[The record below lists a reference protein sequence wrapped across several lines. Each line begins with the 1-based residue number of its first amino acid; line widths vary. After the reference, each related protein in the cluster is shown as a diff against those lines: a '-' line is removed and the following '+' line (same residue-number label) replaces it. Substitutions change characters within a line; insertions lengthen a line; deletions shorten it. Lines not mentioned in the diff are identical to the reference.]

1 MKRWQK
7 ALLWSSVGLM
17 LALTGLLFY
26 VNGHVWVAGF
36 PVSKKAES
44 CVLNSEAITTLEPLR
59 ACKQLKRV
67 DARGCTLSAEAVGTF
82 IEATGCSVRWD
93 VPMGAERYDSDSRV
107 ITCTPGV
114 GEVANLS
121 FFPNLEQVNLVNC
134 KDYEGLSAILGTERE
149 YTLGYSVGVGESVVE
164 EDEEEAEVCGAA
176 YAELAGAMRCLPR
189 LKQADLRQCDLS
201 IEEIA
206 ALKETFS
213 DKELVCRVE
222 TEELEADTNAE
233 KVSVLALT
241 ENVGEVLRLFPRLQ
255 KVDLRS
261 CEEVEEYLP
270 SLWSAF
276 PKVEFIYQLNLGDT
290 RLTGEE
296 TELTIKAGVEFEEA
310 KAILPLMRNL
320 DTVDLCQSGYTE
332 AQCRELADLREDVYM
347 SFAMIYCCV
356 QVDTEV
362 EELDFSGTAL
372 TVEQVEEGLPYLYN
386 LKKLVLCSCG
396 IENEDMGALREKYP
410 EIQFV
415 WTVMLGPHEVRTD
428 AVAFSTFNRS
438 KHISPA
444 DSEELAATKRRT
456 YRLTTEDIAPL
467 QYCTELE
474 GLDLGHNNIDD
485 ISVLRYCKKLRYLIM
500 ADNFI
505 TDISVL
511 EELPELMYVE
521 LFMNSIE
528 DVSPLSGLTKLLDL
542 NLCNNKVEDFSPL
555 FTLTQLERL
564 WYWRNPGSED
574 SRKLIA
580 AGLPDCKCVYDCKGD
595 DTGVG
600 WREHDRYFAMR
611 RLFRTG
617 QE

>member
-7 ALLWSSVGLM
+7 ALLWSGAGVVLV
-17 LALTGLLFY
+17 LVALVLY
-26 VNGHVWVAGF
+26 VNGYVWIDGF

-44 CVLNSEAITTLEPLR
+44 CVLSSENITTLEPLR
-59 ACKQLKRV
+59 ACTELKRV
-67 DARGCTLSAEAVGTF
+67 DARGCGLSVDEVRSF
-82 IEATGCSVRWD
+82 VEATGCEVRWS
-93 VPMGAERYDSDSRV
+93 VPIGTERYDSDSHE
-107 ITCTPGV
+107 ISCAPGV
-114 GEVANLS
+114 REVENLS
-121 FFPNLEQVNLVNC
+121 FFPNLEKATLNQC
-134 KDYEGLSAILGTERE
+134 RDYEGLQALLEDGTE
-149 YTLGYSVGVGESVVE
+149 YILCYSIEVGDSVIGEA
-164 EDEEEAEVCGAA
+164 DEEAEISGAT
-176 YAELAGAMRCLPR
+176 YAEVAGAMSCLPQ
-189 LKQADLRQCDLS
+189 LKRVDLRNCNLS
-201 IEEIA
+201 VEEVA
-206 ALKETFS
+206 ALQEEFL
-213 DKELVCRVE
+213 DRELICRVE
-222 TEELEADTNAE
+222 TEELRADTNAE
-233 KVSVLALT
+233 AVTVLTLT

-255 KVDLRS
+255 EVDLRS
-261 CEEVEEYLP
+261 CAEVEEYLP

-276 PKVEFIYQLNLGDT
+276 PGVEFLYQLKLGDT
-290 RLTGEE
+290 WLTGEE
-296 TELTIKAGVEFEEA
+296 TELAIKAGVEFEEA
-310 KAILPLMRNL
+310 KATLPLMRNL
-320 DTVDLCQSGYTE
+320 ATVDLRQSGYTE
-332 AQCRELADLREDVYM
+332 AQCRELADLREDVHM
-347 SFAMIYCCV
+347 SFAMTYCGM
-356 QVDTEV
+356 QVDTQV

-372 TVEQVEEGLPYLYN
+372 TAEQVEEELPYLYN
-386 LKKLVLCSCG
+386 LKKLVLCGCG
-396 IENEDMGALREKYP
+396 IENEDMGTLREKYP

-428 AVAFSTFNRS
+428 AVSFSTFNRS

-564 WYWRNPGSED
+564 WYWRNPGSDD

-595 DTGVG
+595 DTGMG